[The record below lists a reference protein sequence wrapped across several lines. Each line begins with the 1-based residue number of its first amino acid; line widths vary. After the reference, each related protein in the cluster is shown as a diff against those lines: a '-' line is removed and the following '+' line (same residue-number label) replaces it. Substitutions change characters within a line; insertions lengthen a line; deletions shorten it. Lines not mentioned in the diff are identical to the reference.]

1 MPFPSAMMMRLL
13 VFVLSLCVACHH
25 TAPCTVNR
33 VIFVLQFVLP
43 AVVSSLPLVAVPCI
57 SCIFSWYAGRLL
69 AKSRDG
75 VVHGRLV
82 RRQSG
87 ERSPRSG
94 LHVLGSGAP
103 HHTPASKSFAHQRAE
118 DLRRSERS
126 AVNEEALVQEHLGAY
141 RCLSDDY
148 PQQIVP
154 WCPSSRSGAHVRRRT
169 PRGRPRGT
177 AWRTATRQPVV
188 LGVDRSGIHRAHTR
202 ASTLAPGAGHGV
214 CMVSRLMMAP
224 CATPGKNCGQ
234 ARSDTA
240 APDGVVSLSRCAPS
254 VHAPCAWRMTSAPL
268 PVRPGKRPR
277 RAAPRRPS
285 MA

>member
-1 MPFPSAMMMRLL
+1 MMRLL
-13 VFVLSLCVACHH
+13 VLFRLWVWRVITLPHVRSILSSLSCSLCC
-25 TAPCTVNR
+25 
-33 VIFVLQFVLP
+33 LQW
-43 AVVSSLPLVAVPCI
+43 SRRCPLVAVPCI

-75 VVHGRLV
+75 VGHGRLV

-87 ERSPRSG
+87 DRSPRSG

-103 HHTPASKSFAHQRAE
+103 HRAPASKSFAHQRAE

-126 AVNEEALVQEHLGAY
+126 AVHEEARVQEHLGAY
-141 RCLSDDY
+141 RCLSDEY

-188 LGVDRSGIHRAHTR
+188 LVVGPQRHPSAHTR
-202 ASTLAPGAGHGV
+202 ASTLAPGAGRGV
-214 CMVSRLMMAP
+214 CMVSRPIMAP
-224 CATPGKNCGQ
+224 GATP
-234 ARSDTA
+234 ARLWAGEVEHRGGRTVWCRSPAVLLAYTLHGHGA
-240 APDGVVSLSRCAPS
+240 
-254 VHAPCAWRMTSAPL
+254 
-268 PVRPGKRPR
+268 
-277 RAAPRRPS
+277 
-285 MA
+285 